1 MKVCK
6 EPTALAELGTV
17 IGVGLMAGLAGTLA
31 ITISQMIEM
40 KITGREASDTPA
52 NAVREVL
59 DIKPVTE
66 SKAKEVSN
74 KIHWVYGTSLGLIR
88 GALGLAGL
96 RGLSATAIHYAAIW
110 GGELLMLPALKV
122 VPPVTKEK
130 PKAIATDGFHHLV
143 YAIAAG
149 VAFDTIYEKK

>member
-1 MKVCK
+1 MKKDKALTSLSEVG
-6 EPTALAELGTV
+6 TA

-40 KITGREASDTPA
+40 KVTGREASDTPA

-59 DIKPVTE
+59 DIKPITE
-66 SKAKEVSN
+66 SKTKEVSN

-88 GALGLAGL
+88 GALSLAGL
-96 RGLSATAIHYAAIW
+96 KGVSATAIHYAAIW
-110 GGELLMLPALKV
+110 GGELLMLPALRV
-122 VPPVTKEK
+122 APPVTKEK

-149 VAFDTIYEKK
+149 VVFDAISKEE